1 VNFPSFHS
9 AFPLHVR
16 KQSEQGSIRTL
27 DVIYHDPVGKGKN
40 MCFTIDQVEE
50 PEEAL
55 EQQQSKRLLQI
66 ELH

>member
-1 VNFPSFHS
+1 
-9 AFPLHVR
+9 
-16 KQSEQGSIRTL
+16 
-27 DVIYHDPVGKGKN
+27 